1 MRLRVAR
8 ATVKVNPRHK
18 AALVL
23 TLLATGASLIVG
35 LETKQV
41 VGIALLGLAFAWLLG
56 SNSLLVHSLFIVA
69 GLSLATGRVLWDWQ
83 KYRAEAR
90 NYRASVAYF
99 ESRIPELAT
108 QYPEPV
114 GLGPVGGEDAVVV
127 TKDFVPKYEM
137 DAFHLAA
144 AKQAGVKLY
153 RFIPLPGSDLPYLA
167 ISLITPKEKVSDRLS
182 KDYPT
187 LSKWE
192 CDALAAGVD
201 VWSVHDETPGAEP
214 DLFTLRRAVALNW
227 ILVTCGSL
235 LTLVGVGTMF
245 GIRLRSSLSGRA
257 LDKASRT

>member
-1 MRLRVAR
+1 MAR
-8 ATVKVNPRHK
+8 ATVKVNTRHK

-56 SNSLLVHSLFIVA
+56 SNSLLVHSLLIVA

-83 KYRAEAR
+83 KYQAEAR

-99 ESRIPELAT
+99 ESTIPELAT

-114 GLGPVGGEDAVVV
+114 GTGPVGGEDAVIV
-127 TKDFVPKYEM
+127 TKDFVPKYKM
-137 DAFHLAA
+137 DAFHVAA
-144 AKQAGVKLY
+144 ARQAGVKLY

-167 ISLITPKEKVSDRLS
+167 ISLETPKEKVSDRLS

-201 VWSVHDETPGAEP
+201 VWSVQETPGVEP

-227 ILVTCGSL
+227 ISVMCGSL
-235 LTLVGVGTMF
+235 LALVGVGTML
-245 GIRLRSSLSGRA
+245 GVRLRSSLSGRA
-257 LDKASRT
+257 LGKASRT

>member
-1 MRLRVAR
+1 MGLRVAR
-8 ATVKVNPRHK
+8 ATVEVNPRHK

-35 LETKQV
+35 FDTKQV
-41 VGIALLGLAFAWLLG
+41 VGIVLLGLAFAWLLG
-56 SNSLLVHSLFIVA
+56 SNSLLVHSLFVVA
-69 GLSLATGRVLWDWQ
+69 GLGLATGPIWWDWQ
-83 KYRAEAR
+83 KYHAEAKS
-90 NYRASVAYF
+90 YHASVAYF
-99 ESRIPELAT
+99 ESKIPELAT
-108 QYPEPV
+108 EYPEPV
-114 GLGPVGGEDAVVV
+114 GLGPVGGEDAVIVS
-127 TKDFVPKYEM
+127 KDFVPKYKM
-137 DAFHLAA
+137 DASHVAA

-153 RFIPLPGSDLPYLA
+153 RFIPLPGSDFPYLA
-167 ISLITPKEKVSDRLS
+167 ISLVTPKEKVSDRLS

-201 VWSVHDETPGAEP
+201 VWSVPETPGAQP

-235 LTLVGVGTMF
+235 SALVGVGTML
-245 GIRLRSSLSGRA
+245 GVRLRSSVLGRA